1 MTITIHRGIDQIG
14 GCITEIASASGTK
27 ILIDLGHNLPEGDNR
42 DNDPLEKAENI
53 DSILDGV
60 DAVFY
65 THSHGDHVGF
75 EAHVAEK
82 GIPQYIGTLSKALL
96 VQRQETLLYNM
107 QRKKKWVKQEDVE
120 AAQNSIDAFNSFIT
134 FEANKPEKIGDIT
147 VTPYFVSHSA
157 ADAYMFVVECDGHT
171 VLHTGDFRDHGY
183 RGKGLLPTIRTYIA
197 RRKVDVL
204 ITEGTMLGRDDSRM
218 MSEETLCQQATELMQ
233 KYKYIFVMCTS
244 QDADRILS
252 IHNATKAQ
260 GRRMLVDG
268 YQWKVLKKFED
279 LLGAGPRT
287 RYHYPKK
294 YCYHKH
300 WDEVMSDDCKRG
312 FTMLVR
318 NNQYMRN
325 YLDRI
330 MKGLDKEQ
338 CCLVYSQFLGYILPD
353 HSAFQKTTYDFV
365 HSRDWNIEY
374 LHTSGHASRDAL
386 AMVCEKVNPR
396 LAIIPIHR
404 QANSDFRSLDIPQD
418 LKDKVHTESTKLEDI
433 EIIIK

>member
-1 MTITIHRGIDQIG
+1 MTITIHRGINQIG
-14 GCITEIASASGTK
+14 GCITEIASAKGTK

-42 DNDPLEKAENI
+42 DNDPLDKAENI
-53 DSILDGV
+53 DPILKGV

-96 VQRQETLLYNM
+96 IQLRESLLYNM
-107 QRKKKWVKQEDVE
+107 QHPKKWVKQEEVDKMR
-120 AAQNSIDAFNSFIT
+120 ASIDALNGFIT
-134 FEANKPEKIGDIT
+134 FEANKQVKKGDIT
-147 VTPYFVSHSA
+147 ITPYYVSHSA
-157 ADAYMFVVECDGHT
+157 ADSYMFLVECDGHT
-171 VLHTGDFRDHGY
+171 ILHTGDFRDHGY

-204 ITEGTMLGRDDSRM
+204 VTEGTMLGRDDGRM
-218 MSEETLCQQATELMQ
+218 ISEETLCQQAAELMR
-233 KYKYIFVMCTS
+233 KYKYVFVMCTT

-268 YQWKVLKKFED
+268 YQWMVLKKFED
-279 LLGAGPRT
+279 TLGAGPRT
-287 RYHYPKK
+287 RYRYPKK

-300 WDEVMSDDCKRG
+300 WDEVMNEDCKRG

-318 NNQYMRN
+318 NNKRMRGHI
-325 YLDRI
+325 DRI
-330 MKGLDKEQ
+330 MEGLDKEQ
-338 CCLVYSQFLGYILPD
+338 CCLVYSQFLGYILPE
-353 HSAFQKTTYDFV
+353 HSAFQQNTYDFI
-365 HSRDWNIEY
+365 HSREWNIEY
-374 LHTSGHASRDAL
+374 LHTSGHASRDTLVA
-386 AMVCEKVNPR
+386 VCKSVNPR

-404 QANSDFRSLDIPQD
+404 EAKSDFRSLDLPQE
-418 LKDKVHTESTKLEDI
+418 LKDKVHTESVTLEDVKI
-433 EIIIK
+433 VIK